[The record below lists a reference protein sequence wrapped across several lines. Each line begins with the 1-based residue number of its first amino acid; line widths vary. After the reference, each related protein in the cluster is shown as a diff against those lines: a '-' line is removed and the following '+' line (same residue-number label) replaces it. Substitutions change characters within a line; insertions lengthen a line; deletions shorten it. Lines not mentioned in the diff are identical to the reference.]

1 MRPFS
6 AEGSGRP
13 TASAQ
18 RVPAPQPLEGTAEG
32 PSDGRADQQPD
43 RDRADHRRH
52 PESVRPATVGIGDEG
67 SSGEQT
73 EAAGDEQPERR
84 QEDHQPRQ
92 VRTHGLDERRT
103 QAGGDRAQE
112 AAEHRTTDVLS
123 ETLGGE
129 GEDQDDR
136 DPGQQSHRR
145 TLQDPDSD
153 ADQNQPQRRGPPTEC
168 VHAEIG
174 QFGCRHG
181 DHVGGR
187 DDAEGEQ
194 KELDQPE
201 DQP

>member
-6 AEGSGRP
+6 AEGSG
-13 TASAQ
+13 
-18 RVPAPQPLEGTAEG
+18 PADGVRAAGTRAAALEGTAEG

-52 PESVRPATVGIGDEG
+52 PESVRPATAGIGDEG

-92 VRTHGLDERRT
+92 VRTHGLEAT
-103 QAGGDRAQE
+103 NQAGGDRAQE
-112 AAEHRTTDVLS
+112 AAEHHTTDVLS

-153 ADQNQPQRRGPPTEC
+153 ADRNRPERRGPPAEC

-174 QFGCRHG
+174 QFGCGHG

-194 KELDQPE
+194 EELDQPE